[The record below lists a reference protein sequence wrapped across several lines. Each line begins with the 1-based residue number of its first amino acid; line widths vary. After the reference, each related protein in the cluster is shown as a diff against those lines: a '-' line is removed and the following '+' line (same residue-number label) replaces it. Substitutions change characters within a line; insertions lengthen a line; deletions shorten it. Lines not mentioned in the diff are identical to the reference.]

1 MTTDVTTARPFPN
14 RLGIHALV
22 WTGSWDTD
30 ELDRAMGRSAELGYD
45 IIEIPR
51 FDPTKVDA
59 RWFRSRLDAHGLDVV
74 ITSALAWDADI
85 SSADAAVAKRGETML
100 LEIVDVTA
108 DLGALLLGGILFSAL
123 GKYPSGPTA
132 AGRDN
137 VVAALTKAGER
148 ASAAGLPVA
157 LELVNR
163 YESNVLNTV
172 AQGMSMLDDVGS
184 EALSLHLDTYHMNI
198 EETDT
203 AAAIRLAGDR
213 LGYFHVGDSHR
224 GYAGTGQIDFDPIFT
239 ALVDIGYQG
248 AITFESF
255 SSEVLDEGLSNDIA
269 IWRNTWRDSA
279 AVASHAYAFLTERMS
294 AAHARHA
301 MLTGAQVDRPRQTT

>member
-1 MTTDVTTARPFPN
+1 MGANTTPARAFDN

-22 WTGSWDTD
+22 WSGSWDTD
-30 ELDRAMGRSAELGYD
+30 ELDRAMGASAELGYD
-45 IIEIPR
+45 LIEIPR
-51 FDPTKVDA
+51 FDPAKVDA
-59 RWFRSRLDAHGLDVV
+59 KWFRSRLDAHGLDVV

-85 SSADAAVAKRGETML
+85 SSADPAIARRGEQML
-100 LEIVDVTA
+100 LGMIDVTS

-132 AGRDN
+132 AGRAN
-137 VVAALTKAGER
+137 VVASLAKAGER
-148 ASAAGLPVA
+148 ARSAGLPVA

-172 AQGMSMLDDVGS
+172 AQGLRMLEDAGS
-184 EALSLHLDTYHMNI
+184 DAISLHLDTYHMNI
-198 EETDT
+198 EETNT
-203 AAAIRLAGDR
+203 ADAIRLAGDK

-239 ALVDIGYQG
+239 ALVDIGYTG
-248 AITFESF
+248 AVTFESF

-269 IWRNTWRDSA
+269 IWRNTWTDSR
-279 AVASHAYAFLTERMS
+279 AVAAHAYDFMVERFA
-294 AAHARHA
+294 AAHARRA
-301 MLTGAQVDRPRQTT
+301 MLEGRQID